1 MLNLKNLPTFTPKVH
16 IVSGILGSCENMVI
30 VKPEE
35 EEWGK
40 RWGDA
45 GVLRV
50 SYLFSI
56 EAVVEDV

>member
-1 MLNLKNLPTFTPKVH
+1 MLNLKNLPTFTPKVQ

-35 EEWGK
+35 EEWGTG
-40 RWGDA
+40 WGDA
-45 GVLRV
+45 GMLRV
-50 SYLFSI
+50 SFLFSI

>member
-1 MLNLKNLPTFTPKVH
+1 MLNLKNLPTFTPKVQ

-35 EEWGK
+35 EEWEK

>member
-1 MLNLKNLPTFTPKVH
+1 MLNLKNLPTFTPKVQ
-16 IVSGILGSCENMVI
+16 IVSGILGNCENMVI